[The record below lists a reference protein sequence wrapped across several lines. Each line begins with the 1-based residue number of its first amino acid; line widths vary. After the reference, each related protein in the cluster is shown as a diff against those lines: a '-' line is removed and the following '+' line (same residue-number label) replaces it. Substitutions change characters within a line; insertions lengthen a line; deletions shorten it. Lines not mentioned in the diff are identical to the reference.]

1 MAMVWIIA
9 ATVLVVLML
18 PYMARVIR
26 GPSVFDRLVGL
37 NAMGTQVTVLLVFVG
52 LLYERVE
59 MFVDIALALFLL
71 NFVATLLV
79 ARYVNERRKE
89 QA

>member
-1 MAMVWIIA
+1 MAVVWIVA

-18 PYMARVIR
+18 PYMKRAMR
-26 GPSVFDRLVGL
+26 GPSVFDRLVGV
-37 NAMGTQVTVLLVFVG
+37 NAMGTQVAVLLVVVG
-52 LLYERVE
+52 LLYEWVE

-79 ARYVNERRKE
+79 ARYINERRKDRR
-89 QA
+89 

>member
-1 MAMVWIIA
+1 MVVVWTIA

-18 PYMARVIR
+18 PYMKRAIL

-37 NAMGTQVTVLLVFVG
+37 NAMGTQVAVLLLVVG
-52 LLYERVE
+52 LLYDWVE
-59 MFVDIALALFLL
+59 MFIDITLALFLL

-79 ARYVNERRKE
+79 ARYVNERQRE
-89 QA
+89 RT